1 MGARRDP
8 LNARTQ
14 RLTVPLVV
22 VAALLAFPL
31 LATGF
36 YLEFTTKVMILA
48 IFALSLELLVGATG
62 LVSLGHAAFY
72 GIAAYAAVLL
82 SPKYGAAS
90 IFWLLPAAVACSAA
104 YALVIGTLSLRTRG
118 VYFIMVT
125 LAFAQMAYYVFHD
138 TKLGGGTDGIY
149 LNVKPAVAVF
159 GANLLDLGKPLV
171 MYYVVLF
178 FLVAVFAFL
187 ATLLASRFGR
197 ALAGIRS
204 NEQRMRAAGFPTFS
218 YKLAAFTLA
227 GALAGLAGFL
237 VAVKDGFVNPEMLSW
252 HESGAVLLMLI
263 LGGIGRLSG
272 AVLGAFAFALLQLF
286 FQWDVVFGPA
296 AKHWQLL
303 LGGTI
308 IACVAFMPDGLTGLP
323 AQVRGWLARRRGEG
337 GERG

>member
-1 MGARRDP
+1 MNAARS
-8 LNARTQ
+8 
-14 RLTVPLVV
+14 RLVAPILVI
-22 VAALLAFPL
+22 AALLAFPL
-31 LATGF
+31 VVTGF

-72 GIAAYAAVLL
+72 GIAAYATVLL

-90 IFWLLPAAVACSAA
+90 IFWLLPAAVACSAL
-104 YALVIGTLSLRTRG
+104 YALVVGALSLRTKG

-149 LNVKPAVAVF
+149 LNVKPVVALF
-159 GANLLDLGKPLV
+159 GDSLVDLGKPLAF
-171 MYYVVLF
+171 YYVVAAS
-178 FLVAVFAFL
+178 LVLVFAFL
-187 ATLLASRFGR
+187 AVLLESRFGR
-197 ALAGIRS
+197 ALAGIKS
-204 NEQRMRAAGFPTFS
+204 NEQRMRAAGFPTFW

-227 GALAGLAGFL
+227 GALAGVAGFL

-263 LGGIGRLSG
+263 LGGMGRLSG
-272 AVLGAFAFALLQLF
+272 AVLGAFMFALLQLF
-286 FQWDVVFGPA
+286 FQWDAVFGEF

-308 IACVAFMPDGLTGLP
+308 IACVAFMPSGLIGLP
-323 AQVRGWLARRRGEG
+323 AQWQAWRARRGMRTEDA
-337 GERG
+337 

>member
-1 MGARRDP
+1 MSE
-8 LNARTQ
+8 
-14 RLTVPLVV
+14 RLRGMAVPIVV
-22 VAALLAFPL
+22 VAALVAFPL
-31 LATGF
+31 AASGF

-72 GIAAYAAVLL
+72 GIAAYATVLL
-82 SPKYGAAS
+82 SPKYGAANF
-90 IFWLLPAAVACSAA
+90 FWLLPATVACSAA
-104 YALVIGTLSLRTRG
+104 YALVIGALSLRTRG

-149 LNVKPAVAVF
+149 LNVKPDVALF
-159 GANLLDLGKPLV
+159 GLKLVDLGKPLAL
-171 MYYVVLF
+171 YYVVLAS
-178 FLVAVFAFL
+178 LVLVFAFL
-187 ATLLASRFGR
+187 AVLLASRFGR
-197 ALAGIRS
+197 ALAGIKG
-204 NEQRMRAAGFPTFS
+204 NEQRMRAAGFPTFV

-227 GALAGLAGFL
+227 GALAGFAGFF

-263 LGGIGRLSG
+263 LGGMGRLSG

-286 FQWDVVFGPA
+286 FQWDVVFGAA

-308 IACVAFMPDGLTGLP
+308 IACVAFMPNGLIGLP
-323 AQVRGWLARRRGEG
+323 AQWRAWRARRGDG
-337 GERG
+337 GARD

>member
-1 MGARRDP
+1 MEIRTR
-8 LNARTQ
+8 NAI
-14 RLTVPLVV
+14 LP
-22 VAALLAFPL
+22 VAVIALLLAFPL
-31 LATGF
+31 ATTGF

-72 GIAAYAAVLL
+72 GVAAYATVLL
-82 SPKYGAAS
+82 SPKFGAAS
-90 IFWLLPAAVACSAA
+90 VFWLLPAAIGCAA
-104 YALVIGTLSLRTRG
+104 LYALAVGVLSLRTKG

-149 LNVKPAVAVF
+149 LNVKPEVALF
-159 GANLLDLGKPLV
+159 GWKLIDLGKP
-171 MYYVVLF
+171 VVLYYAV
-178 FLVAVFAFL
+178 LGCLLLVFAFL
-187 ATLLASRFGR
+187 AILLRSRFGR
-197 ALAGIRS
+197 ALAGIKD
-204 NEQRMRAAGFPTFS
+204 NEQRMRAAGFATFR
-218 YKLAAFTLA
+218 YKLTAFTLA

-263 LGGIGRLSG
+263 LGGMGRLSG

-286 FQWDVVFGPA
+286 FQWDAVFGNFA
-296 AKHWQLL
+296 RHWQLM

-308 IACVAFMPDGLTGLP
+308 ILSVGFMPNGLIGLP
-323 AQVRGWLARRRGEG
+323 AQWRAWRARKRGGRSDA
-337 GERG
+337 

>member
-1 MGARRDP
+1 MTSRR
-8 LNARTQ
+8 
-14 RLTVPLVV
+14 LVV
-22 VAALLAFPL
+22 PSLIIALLLAFPL
-31 LATGF
+31 LTTGF

-72 GIAAYAAVLL
+72 GIAAYAVVLL
-82 SPKYGAAS
+82 SPKYEAAN
-90 IFWLLPAAVACSAA
+90 IFWLLPAAIACSAL
-104 YALVIGTLSLRTRG
+104 YAAAVGALSLRTKG

-138 TKLGGGTDGIY
+138 TDLGGGTDGIY
-149 LNVKPAVAVF
+149 LGAKPAVALF
-159 GANLLDLGKPLV
+159 GVKLFDLGKPV
-171 MYYVVLF
+171 VFYYFVFACLT
-178 FLVAVFAFL
+178 LVFAFL
-187 ATLLASRFGR
+187 AVLLRSRFGR
-197 ALAGIRS
+197 ALAGIKS
-204 NEQRMRAAGFPTFS
+204 NEQRMRAAGFPTFP
-218 YKLAAFTLA
+218 YKWAAFTLA

-263 LGGIGRLSG
+263 LGGMGRLSG

-286 FQWDVVFGPA
+286 FQWDTVFGSF

-308 IACVAFMPDGLTGLP
+308 ILSVALMPNGLIGLA
-323 AQVRGWLARRRGEG
+323 AQWRAWRTRGNG
-337 GERG
+337 GNRA

>member
-1 MGARRDP
+1 MNAARS
-8 LNARTQ
+8 
-14 RLTVPLVV
+14 RLVAPILVI
-22 VAALLAFPL
+22 AALLALPL
-31 LATGF
+31 VVTGF

-72 GIAAYAAVLL
+72 GIAAYATVLL
-82 SPKYGAAS
+82 SPKVGAAS
-90 IFWLLPAAVACSAA
+90 IFWLLPAAVACSAF
-104 YALVIGTLSLRTRG
+104 YALVVGALSLRTKG

-149 LNVKPAVAVF
+149 LNVKPAVALF
-159 GANLLDLGKPLV
+159 GISLVDLGKPLAF
-171 MYYVVLF
+171 YYVVAAS
-178 FLVAVFAFL
+178 LVLVFAFL
-187 ATLLASRFGR
+187 AVLLESRFGR

-204 NEQRMRAAGFPTFS
+204 NEQRMRAAGFPTFW

-227 GALAGLAGFL
+227 GALAGVAGFL

-263 LGGIGRLSG
+263 LGGMGRLSG
-272 AVLGAFAFALLQLF
+272 AVLGAFMFALLQLF
-286 FQWDVVFGPA
+286 FQWDAVFGEF

-308 IACVAFMPDGLTGLP
+308 IACVAFMPSGLIGLP
-323 AQVRGWLARRRGEG
+323 AQWQAWRARHGVRTEDA
-337 GERG
+337 

>member
-1 MGARRDP
+1 MIERARP
-8 LNARTQ
+8 LAA
-14 RLTVPLVV
+14 PLVV
-22 VAALLAFPL
+22 VALLVAFPL
-31 LATGF
+31 VASGF

-82 SPKYGAAS
+82 SPKYGAANF
-90 IFWLLPAAVACSAA
+90 FWLLPAAVACSAL
-104 YALVIGTLSLRTRG
+104 YALVIGALSLRTRG

-149 LNVKPAVAVF
+149 LNVKPAVALF
-159 GANLLDLGKPLV
+159 GVKLVDLGKPLV
-171 MYYVVLF
+171 LYYAVLA
-178 FLVAVFAFL
+178 FLVLVFAFL

-204 NEQRMRAAGFPTFS
+204 NEQRMRAAGFPTFF

-263 LGGIGRLSG
+263 LGGMGRLSG
-272 AVLGAFAFALLQLF
+272 AVLGAFVFALLQLF
-286 FQWDVVFGPA
+286 FQWDAVFGSA
-296 AKHWQLL
+296 AQHWQLL

-308 IACVAFMPDGLTGLP
+308 IACVAFMPDGLIGLP
-323 AQVRGWLARRRGEG
+323 AQWRAWRARRRPGAANG
-337 GERG
+337 